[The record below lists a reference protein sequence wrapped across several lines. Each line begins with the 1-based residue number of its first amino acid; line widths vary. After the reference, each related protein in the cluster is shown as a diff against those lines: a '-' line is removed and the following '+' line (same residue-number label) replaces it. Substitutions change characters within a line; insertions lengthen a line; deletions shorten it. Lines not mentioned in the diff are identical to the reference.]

1 MKEKLNDR
9 PMRDVTLKQLNAVSA
24 IAKTGKITSAAN
36 VLGVTPPAVT
46 LQLKL
51 LERHLGLTLFERTPR
66 GLRPTDAGQY
76 FAGVQARLTSLL
88 DEANEAV
95 VEMNGTGRGR
105 LRIGAVSAAQYFIPR
120 IVAQFSKSHPRIK
133 IELFISNRAQTLKEL
148 AALQLDIAVMGRPPE
163 PSACEHQIVG
173 EHPHVIVAADNHK
186 LGPKRRIPL
195 DALQDETFIIREP
208 GSGTRMLME
217 RTFAMAK
224 FSPRASMEFTST
236 ETIKQAVIAGLG
248 VAFVSAHTV
257 AAELS
262 GGQLVVLRT
271 QGFPVTR
278 QWYAV
283 RPAERQLTPAGQA
296 MWRLLVMDGATF
308 FPGLD

>member
-9 PMRDVTLKQLNAVSA
+9 PLRDVTLKHLNAVSA
-24 IAKTGKITSAAN
+24 IAKTGTITSAAN

-51 LERHLGLTLFERTPR
+51 LERHLGLKLFERTSR

-76 FAGVQARLTSLL
+76 FVGMHARVTSLL

-95 VEMNGTGRGR
+95 IEMKGTGRGR

-120 IVAQFSKSHPRIK
+120 VVAQFSKSHPRIE
-133 IELFISNRAQTLKEL
+133 IELHISNRAQTF
-148 AALQLDIAVMGRPPE
+148 
-163 PSACEHQIVG
+163 G
-173 EHPHVIVAADNHK
+173 EHPHVIVAARNHK
-186 LGPKRRIPL
+186 FGQKRRLSL
-195 DALQDETFIIREP
+195 DALRDETLIMREP

-224 FSPRASMEFTST
+224 FSPRASMEFSST

-248 VAFVSAHTV
+248 IAFVSAHTV
-257 AAELS
+257 AAELA
-262 GGQLVVLRT
+262 GGQLVVLPM

-278 QWYAV
+278 QWYVV
-283 RPAERQLTPAGQA
+283 RPAERQLTPAGQS
-296 MWRLLVMDGATF
+296 MWRFIVADGSTF
-308 FPGLD
+308 FPKLD